1 MKLIKFN
8 LQLYTLKIEW
18 EDVFF
23 QNNCSIMYIKRKVA
37 RLTMFLRFMT
47 GLGIGYFVVC
57 KVLIIESVKIN
68 YRHLFLGILWGLF
81 AVGQFYR
88 GKIVLLICTKDFLF
102 YMVSVIF

>member
-1 MKLIKFN
+1 
-8 LQLYTLKIEW
+8 
-18 EDVFF
+18 
-23 QNNCSIMYIKRKVA
+23 
-37 RLTMFLRFMT
+37 MT

-88 GKIVLLICTKDFLF
+88 GKLEYITKDFLF
-102 YMVSVIF
+102 YMVSLIF

>member
-1 MKLIKFN
+1 
-8 LQLYTLKIEW
+8 
-18 EDVFF
+18 
-23 QNNCSIMYIKRKVA
+23 
-37 RLTMFLRFMT
+37 MT

-88 GKIVLLICTKDFLF
+88 GKLEYITKDFLF
-102 YMVSVIF
+102 YMVSVIL